1 MPGIAIIYTDL
12 VVDHIPSALFVPQK
26 SNGILGQLERKRH
39 INIWEA
45 DTACSEIGIYDMVKT
60 IDVIGPYFVTSEQ
73 IRTADLVDNVSS
85 CI

>member
-1 MPGIAIIYTDL
+1 MY
-12 VVDHIPSALFVPQK
+12 
-26 SNGILGQLERKRH
+26 
-39 INIWEA
+39 NIGEA